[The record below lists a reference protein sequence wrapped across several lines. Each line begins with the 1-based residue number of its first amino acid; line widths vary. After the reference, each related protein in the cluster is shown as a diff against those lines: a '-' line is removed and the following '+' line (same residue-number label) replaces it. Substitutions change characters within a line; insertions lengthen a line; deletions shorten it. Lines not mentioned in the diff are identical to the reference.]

1 MQTEPRSTVLMGSP
15 AVLPSLWPA
24 FALCLSMAVANGL
37 GRFAYALLLPAM
49 REDLQWT
56 YAQAGWLNTANAL
69 GYVLGAGTAYAL
81 LHRVSARRL
90 FQAGLGLCVFTLAV
104 TGASGALP
112 WLSTQRVLNG
122 VGAAWVSAC
131 GSTLV
136 LLHYR
141 HAPNRR
147 GAATGLFFGGAGIGI
162 IAAGLAVAPLLAIHG
177 AATWPTAWLV
187 LGAVGLLASIWPMT
201 LAGRI
206 QESTAVTE
214 AHDPAPLP
222 LRHLGACLAAYFCW
236 AGGYIIYLTFIFA
249 WLRDHGL
256 SWQQGIAVWTALGIA
271 ILCSGMLW
279 RRALGAWPGA
289 HVLSACCAV
298 SLLGTLAPLLGGT
311 TGLFVSAAVF
321 GSSVF
326 IAAAAIAVL
335 VRQNLPAA
343 RIGRAMALFNLA
355 FAAGQA
361 IGPVAAGAVADRT
374 GLDGALWLSAAL
386 HVAAVALPWAARA
399 PRGAG

>member
-1 MQTEPRSTVLMGSP
+1 MQSGPHAAAMTVPRTT
-15 AVLPSLWPA
+15 LPSLWPA

-49 REDLQWT
+49 REDLHWS

-69 GYVLGAGTAYAL
+69 GYVLGAASAYAL

-90 FQAGLGLCVFTLAV
+90 FQIGLGLCLFTLAA

-112 WLSTQRVLNG
+112 WLSSQRVLNG

-141 HAPNRR
+141 HAPTRR

-162 IAAGLAVAPLLAIHG
+162 IAAGLAVAPLLALHG
-177 AATWPTAWLV
+177 PAAWPQAWLA
-187 LGAVGLLASIWPMT
+187 LGAVGLLAALWPLQ
-201 LAGRI
+201 LAGRV
-206 QESTAVTE
+206 EEAAATAEDDDTR
-214 AHDPAPLP
+214 PLP
-222 LRHLGACLAAYFCW
+222 LRHLGACVAAYFCW

-249 WLRDHGL
+249 WLRAHGL
-256 SWQQGIAVWTALGIA
+256 SWQQGVAVWSVLGVA
-271 ILCSGMLW
+271 ILGSGLLW
-279 RRALGAWPGA
+279 RRALGQWPGA
-289 HVLSACCAV
+289 YILSACCAV

-311 TGLFVSAAVF
+311 ASLFASAAIF

-343 RIGRAMALFNLA
+343 RIARAMALFNLA

-361 IGPVAAGAVADRT
+361 IGPVAAGAVADRV

-386 HVAAVALPWAARA
+386 HVAAVALPWAARPPQRA
-399 PRGAG
+399 R

>member
-1 MQTEPRSTVLMGSP
+1 MYSGPHATALASARS
-15 AVLPSLWPA
+15 ALPSLWPA

-49 REDLQWT
+49 REDLLWN

-69 GYVLGAGTAYAL
+69 GYVLGAASAYAL

-90 FQAGLGLCVFTLAV
+90 FQVGLGLCLFTLAA

-112 WLSTQRVLNG
+112 WLSSQRALNG
-122 VGAAWVSAC
+122 IGAAWVSAC

-141 HAPNRR
+141 HAPTRR

-162 IAAGLAVAPLLAIHG
+162 VAAGLAVAPLLALRG
-177 AATWPTAWLV
+177 PSAWPQAWMA
-187 LGAVGLLASIWPMT
+187 LGAVGLLASLWPLR
-201 LAGRI
+201 LAGQV
-206 QESTAVTE
+206 QEAAATAE
-214 AHDPAPLP
+214 ADRSGPLP

-249 WLRDHGL
+249 WLREHGL
-256 SWQQGIAVWTALGIA
+256 SWQSGVAVWSVLGIA
-271 ILCSGMLW
+271 ILGSGLLW
-279 RRALGAWPGA
+279 RRALAHWPGA
-289 HVLSACCAV
+289 YTLSVCCAI
-298 SLLGTLAPLLGGT
+298 SLLGTLAPLLGST
-311 TGLFVSAAVF
+311 SSLFISAAVF

-361 IGPVAAGAVADRT
+361 IGPVAAGAIADRI

-386 HVAAVALPWAARA
+386 HLAAVLLPWTARA
-399 PRGAG
+399 PRHAA

>member
-147 GAATGLFFGGAGIGI
+147 GAATGLFFGGAGIGL

-187 LGAVGLLASIWPMT
+187 LGPLGFASIWPMT

-214 AHDPAPLP
+214 AHDHAPLP

-236 AGGYIIYLTFIFA
+236 AGGYIIYLTFI
-249 WLRDHGL
+249 LRGCATTDCPGSRASPCGRCWASQSCVRECSGGARWVHGL
-256 SWQQGIAVWTALGIA
+256 ART
-271 ILCSGMLW
+271 
-279 RRALGAWPGA
+279 
-289 HVLSACCAV
+289 CCQ
-298 SLLGTLAPLLGGT
+298 
-311 TGLFVSAAVF
+311 
-321 GSSVF
+321 
-326 IAAAAIAVL
+326 
-335 VRQNLPAA
+335 RAA
-343 RIGRAMALFNLA
+343 RCHCWARWH
-355 FAAGQA
+355 
-361 IGPVAAGAVADRT
+361 RC
-374 GLDGALWLSAAL
+374 
-386 HVAAVALPWAARA
+386 WAARRA
-399 PRGAG
+399 CLFPLRCSAQASSSLQPPSRSLSGRTCPQRA